1 MSGHNKWST
10 IKRKKE
16 KEDNKRGR
24 IFTKVIKEITLAARD
39 GGGDPDGNP
48 RLRTAILNAKESNM
62 PADNIERAIKK
73 GTGELPGVVY
83 EEITYEGHAFGVS
96 LLIEVVTDNR
106 NRATGEIR
114 HVFTRHSGDLGAV
127 GSVTW
132 MFDKKGMIEV
142 DGSKTK
148 FDDVMEIAAD
158 AGAEDV
164 VEEDGIIHVT
174 TQVADTYKVK
184 KVLEDKGISVT
195 NAQMIKVPQSTV
207 QLDEGKSASFLKLVD
222 ALEDLDDVQNVYSNI
237 DISDEMMEK
246 LSQ

>member
-1 MSGHNKWST
+1 
-10 IKRKKE
+10 
-16 KEDNKRGR
+16 
-24 IFTKVIKEITLAARD
+24 
-39 GGGDPDGNP
+39 
-48 RLRTAILNAKESNM
+48 
-62 PADNIERAIKK
+62 
-73 GTGELPGVVY
+73 
-83 EEITYEGHAFGVS
+83 
-96 LLIEVVTDNR
+96 
-106 NRATGEIR
+106 
-114 HVFTRHSGDLGAV
+114 
-127 GSVTW
+127 
-132 MFDKKGMIEV
+132 MIEV